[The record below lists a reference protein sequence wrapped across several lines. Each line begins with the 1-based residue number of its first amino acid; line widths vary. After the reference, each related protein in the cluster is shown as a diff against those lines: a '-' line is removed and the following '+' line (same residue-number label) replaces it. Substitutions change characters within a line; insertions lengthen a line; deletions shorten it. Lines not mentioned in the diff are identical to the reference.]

1 MRESFL
7 KETEMKIAIVDSR
20 IPRDAESALSCYVH
34 KIFKLPPFAA
44 LQEPV
49 SAHPDMLMFP
59 TDGEIITNK
68 RYAEE
73 NAGLIRELSELS
85 GRKLVLD
92 ETDLA
97 HTYPADVRF
106 NCFAA
111 GGRLFGLSAALSEK
125 VICWAKSQSVTITN
139 VRQGYAKCSAC
150 VVSHNAVITEDASIE
165 KVLGENGVDVL
176 RVAPGCVSLDGYD
189 CGFMGGASGA
199 DDENVYF
206 CGDISTHPNS
216 NEIME
221 FCLQHGKNCV
231 SLGSGRLYDV
241 GTIFFLE

>member
-1 MRESFL
+1 
-7 KETEMKIAIVDSR
+7 MKIAIVDSR
-20 IPRDAESALSCYVH
+20 IPRDAEGALSCYVH

-44 LQEPV
+44 LQKPV

-59 TDGEIITNK
+59 TDSEIITNK

-73 NAGLIRELSELS
+73 NAGLFGELSELS
-85 GRKLVLD
+85 ERKLVLD
-92 ETDLA
+92 EIDLA
-97 HTYPADVRF
+97 PAYPADVRF
-106 NCFAA
+106 NCFEA

-125 VICWAKSQSVTITN
+125 IICWANRQAVTVTN

-165 KVLGENGVDVL
+165 RAMKENDVDVL
-176 RVAPGCVSLDGYD
+176 RVAPGYVALDGYN

-199 DDENVYF
+199 DDVNVYF
-206 CGDISTHPNS
+206 CGDITRHPDFERINY
-216 NEIME
+216 
-221 FCLQHGKNCV
+221 FCRQHGKKCV

>member
-1 MRESFL
+1 
-7 KETEMKIAIVDSR
+7 MKIAIVDSR
-20 IPRDAESALSCYVH
+20 IPRDAEGALSH
-34 KIFKLPPFAA
+34 HADRIIALPPFSA

-59 TDGEIITNK
+59 TDSEIITNK

-73 NAGLIRELSELS
+73 NAALFCELAELS

-92 ETDLA
+92 ETELA
-97 HTYPADVRF
+97 PAYPADVCF

-125 VICWAKSQSVTITN
+125 IICWASNRAMAMTN

-165 KVLGENGVDVL
+165 RAMKENGVDVL
-176 RVAPGCVSLDGYD
+176 RVAPGYVTLDGYN

-199 DDENVYF
+199 DDVNVYF
-206 CGDISTHPNS
+206 CGDITRHPDFEKIND
-216 NEIME
+216 
-221 FCLQHGKNCV
+221 FCRQHGKKCV

>member
-1 MRESFL
+1 
-7 KETEMKIAIVDSR
+7 MKIAIVDSR
-20 IPRDAESALSCYVH
+20 IPKDAESALSCYVH

-59 TDGEIITNK
+59 TDSEIITNK

-73 NAGLIRELSELS
+73 NAELFYELANLSE
-85 GRKLVLD
+85 RKLVLD
-92 ETDLA
+92 EADLDPA
-97 HTYPADVRF
+97 YPADVRF

-111 GGRLFGLSAALSEK
+111 GGRLFGLSSALSEK
-125 VICWAKSQSVTITN
+125 VTYWANSQAIAVTN

-165 KVLGENGVDVL
+165 KVLRENGVDVL
-176 RVAPGCVSLDGYD
+176 RVAPGYVALDGYD
-189 CGFMGGASGA
+189 RGFIGGASGA
-199 DDENVYF
+199 DNENVYF
-206 CGDISTHPNS
+206 CGDLSTHPNS
-216 NEIME
+216 NEIKE
-221 FCLQHGKNCV
+221 FCRQHGKNCV